1 LNWYFLKKY
10 LKISYLI
17 NNNLEDI
24 ENNFTLEML
33 LILINTF
40 IGLEVSFKL

>member
-1 LNWYFLKKY
+1 MVFFKKY